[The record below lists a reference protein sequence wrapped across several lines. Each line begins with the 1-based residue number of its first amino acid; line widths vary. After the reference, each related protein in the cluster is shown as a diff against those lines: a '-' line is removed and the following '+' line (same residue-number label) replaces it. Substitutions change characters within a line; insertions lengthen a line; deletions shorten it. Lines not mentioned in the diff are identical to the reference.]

1 MHTVN
6 LSDFY
11 AELRADFSADPSR
24 VLPDVVWHRKGDGWQ
39 AAKESD
45 GVVRDAWGFGGRAE
59 RLYVTPRYPGCL
71 CFVGGGSVPF
81 ERVIGKEGLRGAEWV
96 AWVRELAGMLGRDA
110 SVLDKPRT
118 PEQAAKDEAKAR
130 AGMVLADAWVL
141 MMAAMRDAR
150 GKAGRDYMAARAVD
164 ITDDFPVG
172 WCPSIAAIRDE
183 LVSMGH
189 TREDIEAAGLDD
201 SRWDGRVVVAW
212 TDTRGV
218 VRALQARRIDNVDEH
233 KYLYASPLPGVYGL
247 PDALRAM
254 KKHNTRRVVVV
265 EGVLDVLVARRTMG
279 DLLPIIATGGTFSR
293 LSAKVLGELR
303 RAGVGSLVLATDND
317 KAGRDALLA
326 MLPKLADTPDAP
338 DAFVIPPE
346 SYGELKDPD
355 AIMNTLGHGT
365 FEAMVRAAIHWPRYV
380 ANVYLRDV
388 SPDSPDTTRI
398 EAVGSVLRAMGGRC
412 PTRHLD
418 ADALDKL
425 LADRTGYTR
434 EAIRERAA
442 MVEAMAAREKA
453 ATELATAAREL
464 RTADDVAAVVARA
477 RDAMGL
483 VSVGAGPS
491 DPLRPDENDYD
502 ATVELIRN
510 LKPGLR
516 TGWAALDHENVGFRP
531 GELSLIAARPSHG
544 KTAILTHL
552 VCSWLHAGVL
562 GDRRVVFFSH
572 EEPTRAMMVRMFAW
586 LMYRISENDHEGPCD
601 WGSKRIE
608 RMMQGEMFTGRDAAC
623 AKDAEM
629 VIRDWL
635 GRRITFVYRPHWDAD
650 TVKSEVAK
658 YRDAGVVVCD
668 YLQKIPPPPEDARKG
683 RRDSRRDMEVTAT
696 ARALKA
702 AAVANEMPVI
712 LAAQIGRENSKRV
725 AAQENAG
732 SFFDFVK
739 GVRSK
744 ALPRD
749 DELREGGSEQEAD
762 LILAVMNYAK
772 AYPNGEET
780 KAMAKTPFDVGAI
793 KNRYGMCPVWAELQF
808 VRASNVILSP
818 DNVSFPR

>member
-1 MHTVN
+1 MHTIN

-11 AELRADFSADPSR
+11 AELRADFSADPLR
-24 VLPDVVWHRKGDGWQ
+24 VLSHYFPGIQMRRTGDGWVGER
-39 AAKESD
+39 ASD
-45 GVVRDAWGFGGRAE
+45 EIVRNEMGFGGKPQ
-59 RLYVTPRYPGCL
+59 RLYVSETIPGCM
-71 CFVGGGSVPF
+71 CFAGGVSQAF
-81 ERVIGKEGLRGAEWV
+81 ESVIGKGGLRGAEWV

-110 SVLDKPRT
+110 SVLDNKRT
-118 PEQAAKDEAKAR
+118 PDQAAKDEAKAR
-130 AGMVLADAWVL
+130 AGMVLADAWAL

-189 TREDIEAAGLDD
+189 TREDVEAAGLND
-201 SRWDGRVVVAW
+201 SRWDSRVVLAW
-212 TDTRGV
+212 TDARGV
-218 VRALQARRIDNVDEH
+218 VRALQARRIDKVDDA
-233 KYLYASPLPGVYGL
+233 KYLYAGSLPGVYGL

-265 EGVLDVLVARRTMG
+265 EGVLDVLVARRVMG
-279 DLLPIIATGGTFSR
+279 DALPIIATGGTFSR

-303 RAGVGSLVLATDND
+303 RAGVDSLVLATDND

-338 DAFVIPPE
+338 DALVIPPE

-355 AIMNTLGHGT
+355 AIMNTLGCGA
-365 FEAMVRAAIHWPRYV
+365 FVAMVGAAIHWPRYV

-388 SPDSPDTTRI
+388 SPDSPDTARI

-491 DPLRPDENDYD
+491 DKLAASENDYD
-502 ATVELIRN
+502 ATINEIRN
-510 LKPGLR
+510 LKPGLP
-516 TGWAALDHENVGFRP
+516 TGWAALDDEGVGFRP

-544 KTAILTHL
+544 KTAILVHL
-552 VCSWLHAGVL
+552 MCSWLHGGAL
-562 GDRRVVFFSH
+562 SDRRIIFFSH
-572 EEPTRAMMVRMFAW
+572 EEKTRFLLMRMLAW
-586 LMYRISENDHEGPCD
+586 TLYTESGGECD
-601 WGSKRIE
+601 YGSKRLQSWVCGNAF
-608 RMMQGEMFTGRDAAC
+608 M
-623 AKDAEM
+623 AKDEAFAKHAEN
-629 VIRDWL
+629 VVREWF
-635 GRRITFVYRPHWDAD
+635 GHRVTFVYRPHWDAEA
-650 TVKSEVAK
+650 VKQEAARYS
-658 YRDAGVVVCD
+658 DAGVVVCD

-702 AAVANEMPVI
+702 AAIAGDVPVI

-732 SFFDFVK
+732 SFHDFVN
-739 GVRSK
+739 GVRQN

-780 KAMAKTPFDVGAI
+780 KRLATTPFDVGAI
-793 KNRYGMCPVWAELQF
+793 KNRYGMCPVWAELRF
-808 VRASNVILSP
+808 ARASNVILP
-818 DNVSFPR
+818 PAKVSFPR